1 MTTSLWIVAVFAG
14 IGVLDTLYL
23 SYHAITKREVACWW
37 FPKEWC
43 RRVQYSPYSKTLGIP
58 NPFLGLGMYVAVL
71 ILLAKFSV
79 GGAPFWLLQAV
90 VAFGFAFS
98 LYFTYIQAFVLRA
111 FCTWCVISAV
121 NFTVMFLVLFVL

>member
-23 SYHAITKREVACWW
+23 SYHAITKREVVCWW

-43 RRVQYSPYSKTLGIP
+43 RRVQYSPHSKTLGIP
-58 NPFLGLGMYVAVL
+58 NPFLGLGMYIAIL
-71 ILLAKFSV
+71 ILLAKFS
-79 GGAPFWLLQAV
+79 GGDAPFWLLQAV